1 MRLILALWMIV
12 AASSAVSAETQFS
25 ERTVL
30 TGQAIT
36 MAFLNLGREPAKT
49 VFHCSSSLP
58 EGIEI
63 MGHDR
68 MGGVVMVAPSVVVL
82 KNVESDDADRAPYIR
97 IECRAP

>member
-1 MRLILALWMIV
+1 MRLILAFGMTV
-12 AASSAVSAETQFS
+12 TAGSAMAADPRFS
-25 ERTVL
+25 ERTVT
-30 TGQAIT
+30 TGHAIT
-36 MAFLNLGREPAKT
+36 VAFLNLGPEQAKT

-82 KNVESDDADRAPYIR
+82 KSVGDEADGVPYIR